1 MTAACLEYCQLGA
14 KSPRELVWVLESRRE
29 SAMVSIDILVSTMF
43 PGMTSRSYKNWI
55 YKTKSNPRE
64 DKRELLERAIK
75 ALDVCLNES
84 LLPKTRRT
92 IYAEGNRVTAYK
104 RSVLREAV
112 AKLKVTEDV

>member
-1 MTAACLEYCQLGA
+1 MTAACLASCQLGA
-14 KSPRELVWVLESRRE
+14 KSPRELVWILESRRE

-55 YKTKSNPRE
+55 YKKKSNPRE
-64 DKRELLERAIK
+64 DKRELLEQAIEV
-75 ALDVCLNES
+75 LDICLREK

-104 RSVLREAV
+104 RAVLREA
-112 AKLKVTEDV
+112 ALKLKSTKDV